1 MIGNTT
7 QTGSLMSTATTM
19 GFFFLIVCLFVAGA
33 GWFYLRMKSKDDT
46 LRMVLESLQSIPSNV
61 DRAASMDTI
70 YRKHHTESI
79 DANNRIV
86 NRVPKQIESITEAQT
101 QTIEGV
107 FELTTQTQSLG
118 DRVDV
123 LARSLAGRDHLTRV
137 EEQVHDSH
145 ARGEQQHASTVSQL
159 NVLADQV
166 REIERLIDQQ
176 QQAGDSNKMAVANAL
191 ATLTRQNQ
199 EMMETMK
206 SMQKRISRDYA

>member
-46 LRMVLESLQSIPSNV
+46 LRMVLDSLQSMPSNV
-61 DRAASMDTI
+61 DRAASMDAI
-70 YRKHHTESI
+70 YRQHHLEGI
-79 DANNRIV
+79 AANNRIV
-86 NRVPKQIESITEAQT
+86 NRVPNQIETITEAQT

-118 DRVDV
+118 ERIDA
-123 LARSLAGRDHLTRV
+123 LARSLAGSDHLTRV
-137 EEQVHDSH
+137 EQQVHDSH
-145 ARGEQQHASTVSQL
+145 ARGEQQHASAVNQL

-166 REIERLIDQQ
+166 REVERLIDLQ
-176 QQAGDSNKMAVANAL
+176 QQAGESNNRAVAAAL
-191 ATLTRQNQ
+191 ATLTNENR

-206 SMQKRISRDYA
+206 SMQKLISRDYA

>member
-46 LRMVLESLQSIPSNV
+46 LRMVLESLQSMPSNV
-61 DRAASMDTI
+61 DRAASMDAI
-70 YRKHHTESI
+70 YRQHHVDGI
-79 DANNRIV
+79 AANNRIV
-86 NRVPKQIESITEAQT
+86 NRVPNQIESITEAQT

-107 FELTTQTQSLG
+107 FELSTQTQSLG
-118 DRVDV
+118 ERVDV
-123 LARSLAGRDHLTRV
+123 LARSLAGSDHLTRV
-137 EEQVHDSH
+137 EQQVHDSH
-145 ARGEQQHASTVSQL
+145 ARGEQQHASAVSQI

-166 REIERLIDQQ
+166 REVERLIDQQ
-176 QQAGDSNKMAVANAL
+176 QQAGESNNFAVANAL
-191 ATLTRQNQ
+191 AALTRQNQ

-206 SMQKRISRDYA
+206 SMQKLISRDYA

>member
-46 LRMVLESLQSIPSNV
+46 LRMVLESLQSMPSNV
-61 DRAASMDTI
+61 DRAASMDAI
-70 YRKHHTESI
+70 YRQHHVESI

-86 NRVPKQIESITEAQT
+86 NRVPNQIESISQAQT
-101 QTIEGV
+101 QTVEGV

-118 DRVDV
+118 ERVDV
-123 LARSLAGRDHLTRV
+123 LARSLAGSDHLTRV
-137 EEQVHDSH
+137 EQQVHESH
-145 ARGEQQHASTVSQL
+145 ARGEQQHASAVSQINIL
-159 NVLADQV
+159 TDQV
-166 REIERLIDQQ
+166 REVERLIDQQ
-176 QQAGDSNKMAVANAL
+176 QQAGESNRMAVATAL
-191 ATLTRQNQ
+191 ASLSRQNG

-206 SMQKRISRDYA
+206 SMQKLISRDYA

>member
-46 LRMVLESLQSIPSNV
+46 LRMVLDSLQSMPSNV
-61 DRAASMDTI
+61 DRAPPWMRS
-70 YRKHHTESI
+70 TESTTSM
-79 DANNRIV
+79 ALR
-86 NRVPKQIESITEAQT
+86 PTTALSIACPTKLNPSEAQT

-118 DRVDV
+118 ERIDV
-123 LARSLAGRDHLTRV
+123 LARSLAGSDHLTRV
-137 EEQVHDSH
+137 EQQVHDSH
-145 ARGEQQHASTVSQL
+145 ARGEQQHASAVNQL
-159 NVLADQV
+159 NLLADQV
-166 REIERLIDQQ
+166 REVERLIDLQ
-176 QQAGDSNKMAVANAL
+176 QQAGESNNRAVAAAL
-191 ATLTRQNQ
+191 ATLTNENR

-206 SMQKRISRDYA
+206 SMQKLISRDYA

>member
-7 QTGSLMSTATTM
+7 ETGSLMSTATTM
-19 GFFFLIVCLFVAGA
+19 GFFFLIVCLVVAGV

-86 NRVPKQIESITEAQT
+86 NRVPAQIDSITEAQT

-118 DRVDV
+118 ERVDV
-123 LARSLAGRDHLTRV
+123 LARSLAGSDHLTRV
-137 EEQVHDSH
+137 EQQVHDSH
-145 ARGEQQHASTVSQL
+145 ARGEQQHASAVSQI
-159 NVLADQV
+159 NVLADQG
-166 REIERLIDQQ
+166 RELERLIDQQ
-176 QQAGDSNKMAVANAL
+176 QQAAESNNIVVANAL
-191 ATLTRQNQ
+191 AALTRQNQ

-206 SMQKRISRDYA
+206 SMQKLISRDYA

>member
-46 LRMVLESLQSIPSNV
+46 LRMVLDSLQSMPSNV
-61 DRAASMDTI
+61 DRAASMDAI
-70 YRKHHTESI
+70 YRQHHLEGI
-79 DANNRIV
+79 AANNRIV
-86 NRVPKQIESITEAQT
+86 NRVPNQIESITEAQT

-118 DRVDV
+118 ESIDA
-123 LARSLAGRDHLTRV
+123 LARSLAGSDHLTRV
-137 EEQVHDSH
+137 EQQVHDSH
-145 ARGEQQHASTVSQL
+145 ARGEQQHASAVNQL

-166 REIERLIDQQ
+166 REVERLIDLQ
-176 QQAGDSNKMAVANAL
+176 QQAGESNNRAVAAAL
-191 ATLTRQNQ
+191 ATLTNENR

-206 SMQKRISRDYA
+206 SMQKLISRDYA

>member
-19 GFFFLIVCLFVAGA
+19 GFFFLIVCLVVAGV

>member
-7 QTGSLMSTATTM
+7 ETGSLMSTATTM
-19 GFFFLIVCLFVAGA
+19 GFFFLIVCLVVAGV

-79 DANNRIV
+79 EVNNRIV
-86 NRVPKQIESITEAQT
+86 ARVPKQIETISEAQT

-107 FELTTQTQSLG
+107 FELTTETQSMG
-118 DRVDV
+118 ERVDV
-123 LARSLAGRDHLTRV
+123 LARTLANTDHLSRV
-137 EEQVHDSH
+137 EHQVHESH
-145 ARGEQQHASTVSQL
+145 ARGEQQHASAVSQIST
-159 NVLADQV
+159 LADHV
-166 REIERLIDQQ
+166 REVERLIDQQ
-176 QQAGDSNKMAVANAL
+176 QQADDSNKVAVANAL

-199 EMMETMK
+199 EMMESMK
-206 SMQKRISRDYA
+206 SMQKLISRDYA

>member
-7 QTGSLMSTATTM
+7 ETGSLMSTATTM
-19 GFFFLIVCLFVAGA
+19 GFFFLIVCLVVAGV

-79 DANNRIV
+79 DVNNRIV
-86 NRVPKQIESITEAQT
+86 ARVPKQIETISEAQT

-107 FELTTQTQSLG
+107 FELTTETQSMG
-118 DRVDV
+118 ERVDV
-123 LARSLAGRDHLTRV
+123 LARTLANTDHLSRV
-137 EEQVHDSH
+137 EHQVHESH
-145 ARGEQQHASTVSQL
+145 ARGEQQHASAVSQIST
-159 NVLADQV
+159 LADHV
-166 REIERLIDQQ
+166 REVERLIDQQ
-176 QQAGDSNKMAVANAL
+176 QQAGEPNKMAVANAL

-199 EMMETMK
+199 EMMESMK
-206 SMQKRISRDYA
+206 SMQKLISRDYA